1 MIHCINDSL
10 NKSSLIRIPQS
21 AYCIMCAEA
30 LVNMA
35 DRRELVKVEDGG
47 GQQHVLIM
55 HAVLTGL
62 TPLIPVPLVDD
73 LVKNYFRKRL
83 VRSLAAGAGR
93 VLSDEEATALAS
105 EPDGGCLRGCAAT
118 VLVYPLKAVFR
129 KVFYFLE
136 WKRAV
141 DLTSRTY
148 HFGYLVGHALRRR
161 GDAPSLLDTHGAR
174 AVNEA
179 IEAVCREAPIKPLES
194 AVGGTFGKSKSVL
207 SAAAALLSRSLR
219 RQPPRPERV
228 AEAIESIEPEEAR
241 ELQPVV
247 TRLQRSIASVP
258 EEHFRSLRDSL
269 EAKLN
274 QSRRP

>member
-1 MIHCINDSL
+1 MLIHSL
-10 NKSSLIRIPQS
+10 ATRTLRPNPR
-21 AYCIMCAEA
+21 YCIMQAEA
-30 LVNMA
+30 LVNMG
-35 DRRELVKVEDGG
+35 DRQELARVEGEGG
-47 GQQHVLIM
+47 AQRHVLLM

-73 LVKNYFRKRL
+73 LVKSYFRKRL
-83 VRSLAAGAGR
+83 VRSLAAAAGR
-93 VLSDEEATALAS
+93 GLTVEEADALAS
-105 EPDGGCLRGCAAT
+105 ERGGGCLSGCVMTA
-118 VLVYPLKAVFR
+118 LVYPLKAIFR
-129 KVFYFLE
+129 KIFYFLE

-148 HFGYLVGHALRRR
+148 HFGYLIGHALRRH

-194 AVGGTFGKSKSVL
+194 AVGGTFRKSKSVL
-207 SAAAALLSRSLR
+207 RAAAALLSGSLR

-228 AEAIESIEPEEAR
+228 AEAIESVEPEEER

-247 TRLQRSIASVP
+247 TRLSSSIASVP
-258 EEHFRSLRDSL
+258 EDHFRSLRDQL
-269 EAKLN
+269 EARLKQNLKQGN
-274 QSRRP
+274 H

>member
-1 MIHCINDSL
+1 MH
-10 NKSSLIRIPQS
+10 
-21 AYCIMCAEA
+21 AEA
-30 LVNMA
+30 LLNMG
-35 DRRELVKVEDGG
+35 DRQELVQAGEPGG
-47 GQQHVLIM
+47 RQRTLVT

-83 VRSLAAGAGR
+83 VRSLAASAGR
-93 VLSDEEATALAS
+93 ALSEEELDALTS
-105 EPDGGCLRGCAAT
+105 EREGGCLRGCAGA

-129 KVFYFLE
+129 KLFYFLE
-136 WKRAV
+136 WKRAA

-148 HFGYLVGHALRRR
+148 HFGHLVGHALRPRE
-161 GDAPSLLDTHGAR
+161 GAPSLLDAHGAR

-194 AVGGTFGKSKSVL
+194 AVGGTFRKSKGVL
-207 SAAAALLSRSLR
+207 RGAAALLSKTLR

-241 ELQPVV
+241 ELRPVV
-247 TRLQRSIASVP
+247 TRLQTSIANVP
-258 EEHFRSLRDSL
+258 EEHFRGLRDSL
-269 EAKLN
+269 EARLAAT
-274 QSRRP
+274 P

>member
-1 MIHCINDSL
+1 
-10 NKSSLIRIPQS
+10 
-21 AYCIMCAEA
+21 
-30 LVNMA
+30 MA
-35 DRRELVKVEDGG
+35 DRRELVKAEDGG
-47 GQQHVLIM
+47 TQQHVLVM

-93 VLSDEEATALAS
+93 TLTDEELDVLAS
-105 EPDGGCLRGCAAT
+105 EREGGCMRGCVTT
-118 VLVYPLKAVFR
+118 VLVYPLKAIFR
-129 KVFYFLE
+129 KIFYFLE

-148 HFGYLVGHALRRR
+148 HFGYLIGHALRRR
-161 GDAPSLLDTHGAR
+161 GDDPSLLDTHGAR

-194 AVGGTFGKSKSVL
+194 AVGGTFRKSKGVL

-228 AEAIESIEPEEAR
+228 AEAIESVEPEEER

-247 TRLQRSIASVP
+247 TRLQRSIGSVP

-269 EAKLN
+269 EARLS
-274 QSRRP
+274 QSRQP